1 MVIYHGYS
9 VEEAETIF
17 REAVDDCLS
26 DFAKAGKEP
35 PKPFASLPAQIP
47 HELQV
52 KAARFAHENHVDV
65 ENVLNMALSNF
76 FDQAA

>member
-17 REAVDDCLS
+17 REAVDDYLS
-26 DFAKAGKEP
+26 DFAKFGKEP

-52 KAARFAHENHVDV
+52 KAARFATRTM
-65 ENVLNMALSNF
+65 LTWKTS
-76 FDQAA
+76 